1 MSECELHVISSGKLA
16 WKDMAAIAVQIHPY
30 VTAIHIREKT
40 KPMDEVFIGVQYLL
54 EKGVPAQ
61 TLYVNGYPWM
71 AAAAGLGGLHLP
83 ENSPPLLAIRES
95 CQSQSVQRTGVSV
108 HSVEEALKREREGAD
123 YVLYGHI
130 FATNSKLG
138 VGPRG
143 LEQLRNV
150 AEQVTIPV
158 IAIGGMTPARV
169 KSVLAAGA
177 SGIAVMSGIWEAAD
191 PVETVKAYIRELQ
204 LEETRGERYEAYE

>member
-1 MSECELHVISSGKLA
+1 MSDCELHVISSGKLA
-16 WKDMAAIAVQIHPY
+16 WKDMAAIAAQIHPY

-40 KPMDEVFIGVQYLL
+40 KPMDEVFMGVQYLV
-54 EKGVPAQ
+54 ERGVPAQ
-61 TLYVNGYPWM
+61 TLCINGYPWM

-83 ENSPPLLAIRES
+83 ESSPELPAIRES
-95 CQSQSVQRTGVSV
+95 CQSVHRTGVSV
-108 HSVEEALKREREGAD
+108 HSVEEAVKREREGAD
-123 YVLYGHI
+123 YVLYGHV
-130 FATNSKLG
+130 FATNSKFG
-138 VGPRG
+138 VQPRG
-143 LEQLRNV
+143 LEQLRMV

-158 IAIGGMTPARV
+158 IAIGGITPARV
-169 KSVLAAGA
+169 SSVLAAGA